1 MKYSPSSPLR
11 KRESSALSSIERF
24 STEEKERG
32 NLGAKNRVCKQAY
45 SADVQR
51 RRKRGDICQ
60 LFSLKAMGERTKK
73 DSLFFLCHSSKRVRN
88 AVEEGTAEKSNASV
102 LYGKID

>member
-1 MKYSPSSPLR
+1 MK
-11 KRESSALSSIERF
+11 
-24 STEEKERG
+24 EEKGGHLPTFPIESHG
-32 NLGAKNRVCKQAY
+32 
-45 SADVQR
+45 
-51 RRKRGDICQ
+51 
-60 LFSLKAMGERTKK
+60 GEDKK